1 MLLRSAAMK
10 LSIETRLDY
19 RFPHPTDVLLQLEA
33 AIIPEQ
39 RVDHAHIALSDN
51 RSFARVAGHDQIG
64 DRIWLRVEDRL
75 TVDYRATVEV
85 CRDLAVLTDLPRVE
99 PHLLPGETI
108 EYLMP
113 SRYCPSDFFE
123 SFVEAEFAGLYG
135 GQRVEAIRAFVADN
149 IAYVSGSSNGST
161 TALETFVQRK
171 GVCRDFAHVVVT
183 LTRACGI
190 PARIASVYA
199 PDVQPQDFHAV
210 AEVFLG
216 GQWTLVDA
224 TGMASPDTIAKIGV
238 GRDAADV
245 AFMTAYGTS
254 EFIEQRVSVARV

>member
-1 MLLRSAAMK
+1 MK
-10 LSIETRLDY
+10 INIHTRLDY
-19 RFPHPTDVLLQLEA
+19 KFEQPTDVLLQVEA
-33 AIIPEQ
+33 AMIPEQ
-39 RVDHAHIALSDN
+39 RVESAHIDLSLN
-51 RSFARVAGHDQIG
+51 QSFARVAGHDQIG

-75 TVDYRATVEV
+75 TVDYKATVEV
-85 CRDLAVLTDLPRVE
+85 CRDLATLTDLARVE

-123 SFVEAEFAGLYG
+123 SFVESEFAGLEG
-135 GQRVEAIRAFVADN
+135 GHRVEAIRRFVADN
-149 IAYVSGSSNGST
+149 IAYVSGSSTGST

-199 PDVQPQDFHAV
+199 PDVTPQDFHAV

-216 GQWTLVDA
+216 GQWNLVDA
-224 TGMASPDTIAKIGV
+224 TGMASPDSIAKIGV

-245 AFMTAYGTS
+245 AFMTAYGMS
-254 EFIEQRVSVARV
+254 EFVSQSVSVTRA